1 MTKAE
6 LIDRVRDY
14 LDSNDW
20 NYDYNDMKGTIVSGV
35 NLKCK
40 LSSTKLFFVF
50 NDNGVTIYSNVSMK
64 ADEQT
69 RAMALEFITRA
80 NYGIR
85 VGNFEMDMS
94 DGEIRYKVYI
104 NARGLDSI
112 SDEQIEE
119 GIFIAA
125 NMLDRYGDGL
135 LKVILGYANSAKEE
149 IDAIENY

>member
-1 MTKAE
+1 MFP
-6 LIDRVRDY
+6 
-14 LDSNDW
+14 
-20 NYDYNDMKGTIVSGV
+20 GV
-35 NLKCK
+35 NLKSK

>member
-6 LIDRVRDY
+6 LIDCVRDY

-35 NLKCK
+35 NLKSK

-149 IDAIENY
+149 IDAIEKY

>member
-6 LIDRVRDY
+6 LIDCVRDY

-35 NLKCK
+35 NLKSK

>member
-35 NLKCK
+35 NLKSK